1 LEKLKISME
10 EIVPAIYLIAILI
23 LVLPA
28 FLNTNSKLKTLL
40 KNLSI
45 WLVII
50 LTITMISYVLFQK
63 I

>member
-1 LEKLKISME
+1 ME

-28 FLNTNSKLKTLL
+28 FLNKTLL

>member
-1 LEKLKISME
+1 LEKLEISME

>member
-1 LEKLKISME
+1 ME